1 MNAFCSVLVL
11 LGLIGLA
18 SSQESG
24 VVRGRVLIPANV
36 NHSTTTIILHT
47 STGEEMRTY
56 VNGEGA
62 FAFHDVPSGVHLLQ
76 PFNLHLVYPEVRL
89 EVNRKGVVSR
99 AALSH
104 NRNMVL
110 NIPLSLR
117 PAMEAAYYEKRKP
130 FDAWSFIKSPYGLMI
145 AFSLFAIVV
154 FPRLK
159 MDPEEYKEMQAVMG
173 TGGAAA
179 AGGAGAVGG
188 GQQAPRLRQ

>member
-1 MNAFCSVLVL
+1 MLGL
-11 LGLIGLA
+11 LGLVSGH
-18 SSQESG
+18 ESG
-24 VVRGRVLIPANV
+24 VIRGRVFVPANI

-47 STGEEMRTY
+47 STGEELRTF
-56 VNGEGA
+56 VNAEGA

-110 NIPLSLR
+110 NIPLALR
-117 PAMEAAYYEKRKP
+117 PAMEAGYYEKRKP
-130 FDAWSFIKSPYGLMI
+130 FDVWSFIKSPYGLMI
-145 AFSLFAIVV
+145 VFSLFAIIV

-159 MDPEEYKEMQAVMG
+159 MDPEDYKEMQETMKVG
-173 TGGAAA
+173 GGPGGAAG
-179 AGGAGAVGG
+179 GGAIGG